1 MMDKNQLLLYAITD
15 CDHYQGKELLERTEA
30 ILANGATIL
39 QYRDKHEKARN
50 DVDALKALC
59 KKYNVPFIIND
70 DVDLAIAIDADGVHV
85 GQDDEAAA
93 QARARLGADKIVG
106 VTAKTMEQAK
116 KAASDGADY
125 LGVGA
130 LFHSQ
135 SKDSSIT
142 SRDDLKAICA
152 AVEIP
157 VVGIG
162 GVDESNAAILAG
174 TGISGIAVINALYM
188 YGNPSLATKRLASKV
203 NIIVNGDKNIEG
215 ILADV
220 DGTLTDTLAF
230 YQDLVPGYLRAH
242 GYRPGGDLAVILSE
256 KTMPESVGYVKH
268 NYSGTFGV
276 GQVVDELEAE
286 LEWYYHTEGQAKPGV
301 KEFLVL
307 AKSRGIKVLATSIHD
322 AEVCRTLFEHAGIE
336 HDIAGIVSGWD
347 KRLPGG
353 DSKLFAMGVE
363 RLAGSNLWA
372 FNDGIEGVF
381 GAKGAGLKIAA
392 IYDENHS
399 EKEWNHIIKNADVA
413 FMNWQEAIDWL
424 K

>member
-15 CDHYQGKELLERTEA
+15 CDHYQGKELLERTES
-30 ILANGATIL
+30 ILANGATML
-39 QYRDKHEKARN
+39 QYRDKHGKARN

-93 QARARLGADKIVG
+93 QARVRLGADKIVG

-116 KAASDGADY
+116 KAVSDGADY

-130 LFHSQ
+130 LFHSP

-203 NIIVNGDKNIEG
+203 NIIVNGDKNIDG

-256 KTMPESVGYVKH
+256 KDRKSVV
-268 NYSGTFGV
+268 
-276 GQVVDELEAE
+276 
-286 LEWYYHTEGQAKPGV
+286 
-301 KEFLVL
+301 
-307 AKSRGIKVLATSIHD
+307 
-322 AEVCRTLFEHAGIE
+322 
-336 HDIAGIVSGWD
+336 
-347 KRLPGG
+347 
-353 DSKLFAMGVE
+353 
-363 RLAGSNLWA
+363 
-372 FNDGIEGVF
+372 
-381 GAKGAGLKIAA
+381 
-392 IYDENHS
+392 
-399 EKEWNHIIKNADVA
+399 
-413 FMNWQEAIDWL
+413 
-424 K
+424 